1 MEAEYE
7 NEKKIRELNVKLDKL
22 IMYVKEKKKLEEE
35 QDKLI
40 KTNSNNNINNIIKT
54 NQNKNSNINTLTINP
69 PIKPKQAKTTV

>member
-40 KTNSNNNINNIIKT
+40 KTNSSNNINNIIRT
-54 NQNKNSNINTLTINP
+54 NQNKNVDNP
-69 PIKPKQAKTTV
+69 PIKPKQAKTMV